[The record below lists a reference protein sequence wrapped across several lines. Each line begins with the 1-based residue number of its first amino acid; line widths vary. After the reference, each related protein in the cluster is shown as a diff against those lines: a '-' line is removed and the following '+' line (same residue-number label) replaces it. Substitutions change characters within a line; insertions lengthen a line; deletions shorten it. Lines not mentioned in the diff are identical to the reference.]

1 MLRPGISLKIGHNFS
16 VGGCFCNNRY
26 PCRNN
31 HSFFLRHVFHRY
43 IRSTMYH
50 VPSTEEI
57 RKQSGV
63 PFGLVISPL
72 ARIEEGENE
81 PPISD
86 FGPAG
91 PVRCMRCKGN

>member
-1 MLRPGISLKIGHNFS
+1 
-16 VGGCFCNNRY
+16 
-26 PCRNN
+26 
-31 HSFFLRHVFHRY
+31 
-43 IRSTMYH
+43 MYH

-72 ARIEEGENE
+72 ARPQEGENE

-91 PVRCMRCKGN
+91 PVRCMRCKGNYHLYLTYMPYPGRLFNY

>member
-1 MLRPGISLKIGHNFS
+1 
-16 VGGCFCNNRY
+16 
-26 PCRNN
+26 
-31 HSFFLRHVFHRY
+31 
-43 IRSTMYH
+43 MYH

-91 PVRCMRCKGN
+91 PVRCMRCKGNYNISATISVQIFMLNIKYLPKQELIIFYDN